1 MYNIVIMAYNIFH
14 PDKYIAELKHRQSL
28 DIIEKPIIEKYYS
41 ELRAKQKPT
50 LEELLPPPNEQQIRV
65 IVTNELSPI
74 LKNTQQVAYV
84 IEELANSNDLLS
96 FYKIGK
102 LFLSS
107 IKDVRNIDSNFL
119 LQLWSKFKTKL
130 LDEHAFSERG
140 VGHKVAQHKKEL
152 STLKLNKF
160 SKVEYPKS
168 QIEPSLETLLE
179 PTHLKHLEYLREI
192 RKESKRP
199 SKIQVNLKPKF
210 PKGYYINEKELLP
223 SNVFENEYS
232 ENPHGYKFARKINP
246 KNKHEIRNYQRE
258 ETTGEL
264 IPRLQ
269 TAKGKGIIG
278 HTYLTRR

>member
-1 MYNIVIMAYNIFH
+1 MAYNIYK
-14 PDKYIAELKHRQSL
+14 PDKYIAELKHRQTL
-28 DIIEKPIIEKYYS
+28 DIIEKPIIEKYYN
-41 ELRAKQKPT
+41 ELRAKQKPS
-50 LEELLPPPNEQQIRV
+50 LDDLLPSPNEQQIRV

-74 LKNTQQVAYV
+74 LRNTQQVAYV
-84 IEELANSNDLLS
+84 IEELAKSNDLLS

-107 IKDVRNIDSNFL
+107 IKDVRNIDSTFL

-130 LDEHAFSERG
+130 LDED
-140 VGHKVAQHKKEL
+140 KKEL

-168 QIEPSLETLLE
+168 KIEPSLETLLE
-179 PTHLKHLEYLREI
+179 PTHLKHLEHLREI

-199 SKIQVNLKPKF
+199 SKILTNLKPKL

-232 ENPHGYKFARKINP
+232 ENPHGYKFARKIKP
-246 KNKHEIRNYQRE
+246 HDIGEVRTYQGDKN
-258 ETTGEL
+258 GEL

-269 TAKGKGIIG
+269 TARGKQTKGIKLQGKGIIG